1 MTHRRRY
8 NVAAGPDSY
17 IDLLVLDPLNPR
29 SVLFQI
35 AELKEQIEQLP
46 GGIVEGNLSAT
57 ARSVLEVHTQLRVAE
72 PEDMTSGRLAALAA
86 EIGRLA
92 GLIADAYF
100 V

>member
-8 NVAAGPDSY
+8 NVAAGANSY

-35 AELKEQIEQLP
+35 AELKEQIDRLP
-46 GGIVEGNLSAT
+46 GGIEDGQLSPA
-57 ARSVLEVHTQLRVAE
+57 ARAVLELHTELMVAE
-72 PEDMTSGRLAALAA
+72 PEDMSSDRLAALGNGIA
-86 EIGRLA
+86 RLA
-92 GLIADAYF
+92 GLLADAYF